1 MRHADASS
9 FPGLILWAAN
19 VRGPRVAPGAYQ
31 VRLTAGGQTQ
41 TERFEVKPDPRLSTS
56 PADFARQLE
65 LLLRI
70 RDKLTETHDAIKQIR
85 EARRQIEQV
94 SERVKDRADAK
105 SLVEAADALG
115 KKLTAVEE
123 ELYQT
128 KLRSGQDPLNYPIK
142 LNNKL
147 AALGGVVASADAAPT
162 AQSFALFEELNGRID
177 AQLQTL
183 RQILRTDLQAFNRLV
198 REQNVPAVVVKGVEE
213 ARR

>member
-1 MRHADASS
+1 MTRRPPIST
-9 FPGLILWAAN
+9 
-19 VRGPRVAPGAYQ
+19 
-31 VRLTAGGQTQ
+31 RLPHTPPS
-41 TERFEVKPDPRLSTS
+41 RSCEVKPDPPLPPP
-56 PADFARQLE
+56 PADFARQLD

-70 RDKLTETHDAIKQIR
+70 RDKLTETHDSIKQIR

-94 SERVKDRADAK
+94 TERVKDRPDARN
-105 SLVEAADALG
+105 LVEAAGALN
-115 KKLTAVEE
+115 KRLTAAEE

-162 AQSFALFEELNGRID
+162 SQSFALYEELSGRID

-198 REQNVPAVVVKGVEE
+198 REQNVPAVVVKGAEE